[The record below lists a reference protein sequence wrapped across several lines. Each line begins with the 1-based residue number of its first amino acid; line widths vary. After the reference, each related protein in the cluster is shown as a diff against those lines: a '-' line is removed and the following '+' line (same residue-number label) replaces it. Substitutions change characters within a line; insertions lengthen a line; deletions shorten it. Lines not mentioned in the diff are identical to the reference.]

1 MKRRQTGKAG
11 KWAAL
16 IWMGI
21 LSAMLLCACGKRE
34 NASAD
39 GNGGSAEAASE
50 SESESR
56 VFGTF
61 RSETLDGE
69 AVTQEILEGTDLT
82 MVNIWATFCR
92 PCISEMPDLAALN
105 EEYADRGFQVVGI
118 ISDVT
123 QAGDETAG
131 EIVSMTGADYTHIV
145 ASDDLRSG
153 FLRIVNVVPTTIF
166 LDREGKRVGETYSGS
181 RSKEGWAEII
191 ELLMEETSE

>member
-1 MKRRQTGKAG
+1 MKGNQTEKTGK
-11 KWAAL
+11 WTVL
-16 IWMGI
+16 VWLVI
-21 LSAMLLCACGKRE
+21 LSALFLCACGKTE
-34 NASAD
+34 
-39 GNGGSAEAASE
+39 GGSGEKGEAVTGSE
-50 SESESR
+50 SS

-61 RSETLDGE
+61 QSETLEGE

-181 RSKEGWAEII
+181 RSKEEWAEII